1 MLLKTQ
7 TSSKPRLK
15 NDTLGE
21 EALHELYSKFSELN
35 AEDFRNYCVEIVK
48 SGGGNEPTKRE
59 IIKSLVASGSK
70 NMMLQKTNNFILAGM
85 GLGV

>member
-1 MLLKTQ
+1 MELHTQ

-21 EALHELYSKFSELN
+21 AALTELYAKFKLLG
-35 AEDFRNYCVEIVK
+35 AEEFRNYCIEIVK
-48 SGGGNEPTKRE
+48 AGGGNEPTKRE
-59 IIKSLVASGSK
+59 IIKSLAMAGSK
-70 NMMLQKTNNFILAGM
+70 STMLTKANNFILAGM

>member
-1 MLLKTQ
+1 MKLNTQ

-21 EALHELYSKFSELN
+21 TALKELYAKFELLN
-35 AEDFRNYCVEIVK
+35 AEDFRNYCIEIVK

-59 IIKSLVASGSK
+59 IIKALAMTGSK
-70 NMMLQKTNNFILAGM
+70 SMMLSKANNFILAGM